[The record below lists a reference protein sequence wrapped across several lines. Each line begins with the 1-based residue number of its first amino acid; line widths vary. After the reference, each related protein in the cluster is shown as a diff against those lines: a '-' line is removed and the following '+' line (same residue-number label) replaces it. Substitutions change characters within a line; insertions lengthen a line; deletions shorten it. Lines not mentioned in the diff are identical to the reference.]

1 MDGRGRQEEQKLQEA
16 SAPPCPT
23 PCPPCP
29 APCPPCPAPPY
40 PAPSLPGKAIITMQD
55 GCDRPTRN
63 GADKGADNQDSSQ
76 ENLFTRPK
84 SEATGWRRSSLRE
97 GASTPPPPPPPL
109 SGAPV
114 WERRPRVKTELQSLR
129 FHILSKLETGK
140 TRTHTL
146 YSLRN
151 WFCSHRRNKLSAC
164 FRNWNWKSLQ
174 CPSQPLQPQNV
185 PFSHDLVPPPFT
197 G

>member
-1 MDGRGRQEEQKLQEA
+1 MLDSRAGGKILGMGGDGRGRQEEQKLQEA

-23 PCPPCP
+23 LCPPCPAPCPPCP

-40 PAPSLPGKAIITMQD
+40 PAPSLPGKAGITMQD
-55 GCDRPTRN
+55 GSDRPTRN
-63 GADKGADNQDSSQ
+63 GADKGTDNQDSSQ

-140 TRTHTL
+140 HEHTL
-146 YSLRN
+146 CIL
-151 WFCSHRRNKLSAC
+151 
-164 FRNWNWKSLQ
+164 
-174 CPSQPLQPQNV
+174 
-185 PFSHDLVPPPFT
+185 
-197 G
+197 